1 MVTIEDVKSVFSD
14 SNLRRVNIDDINED
28 IPLSEQGLD
37 SLDLYN
43 VFLNIEDKY
52 NIKIEDSDFGLLR
65 DLKDIVKFI
74 NNKLSI

>member
-74 NNKLSI
+74 NNKL